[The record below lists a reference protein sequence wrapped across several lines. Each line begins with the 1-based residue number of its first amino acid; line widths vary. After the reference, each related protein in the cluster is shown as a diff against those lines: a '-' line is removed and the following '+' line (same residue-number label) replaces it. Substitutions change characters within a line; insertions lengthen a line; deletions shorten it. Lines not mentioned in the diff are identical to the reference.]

1 MQARPEYPDSLLYQQ
16 LNTYSKGIIMDLSN
30 LSLGDLRNLQD
41 QIKQEM
47 KKREH
52 QEVQKARE
60 QILAIAQSVGLPLK
74 DLINTS
80 GRGAKAEKASGTGS
94 VAVRFRNPA
103 DASQQWTGRGRQPKW
118 VKEWVEGGKSIDQLR
133 V

>member
-1 MQARPEYPDSLLYQQ
+1 
-16 LNTYSKGIIMDLSN
+16 MDLSN
-30 LSLGDLRNLQD
+30 MSVGDLRNLQD

-60 QILAIAQSVGLPLK
+60 QIMAIAQSVGVPLK
-74 DLINTS
+74 ELIATS
-80 GRGAKAEKASGTGS
+80 GRAKTGT
-94 VAVRFRNPA
+94 VAVRYRHPDNA
-103 DASQQWTGRGRQPKW
+103 AQQWTGRGRQPKW
-118 VKEWVEGGKSIDQLR
+118 VKEWVEGGKSLDKLR